1 MFILKAV
8 SQLQIIEEV
17 ASQYGLAALMQEKPF
32 AVSHITLHRIY
43 PSLSPSSSNYL
54 LHQLYCDIKYKE
66 SVYYHFNS
74 TLFDLIRLFN

>member
-32 AVSHITLHRIY
+32 AVSLTSHITPKQTTTGMSAGRAHMHEPFTSDR
-43 PSLSPSSSNYL
+43 SLPL
-54 LHQLYCDIKYKE
+54 MLRD
-66 SVYYHFNS
+66 V
-74 TLFDLIRLFN
+74 TR